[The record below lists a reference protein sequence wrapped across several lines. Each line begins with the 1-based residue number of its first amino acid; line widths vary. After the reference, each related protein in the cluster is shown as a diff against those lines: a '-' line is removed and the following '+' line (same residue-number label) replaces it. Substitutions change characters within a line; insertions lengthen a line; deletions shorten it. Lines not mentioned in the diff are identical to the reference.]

1 MNDAKTRDRYSSTAR
16 ITKKQAEL
24 INEFVKSGYYGSTT
38 RFVSDA
44 IRDVSMELVRSL
56 GTMYAVVS
64 SEHSPKYTDDL
75 MTTSMRKLFIEIPK
89 YLEEPVEKP
98 TVLINI
104 TGSNPFMEYSI
115 GMLKK
120 YLGLQDLQEVVSFV
134 VFYAMRDVVSYRQG
148 VEWIK
153 KSQEKMRN
161 REAGKNPDE
170 EAEELLKKAGLL
182 YNNES

>member
-1 MNDAKTRDRYSSTAR
+1 MNDAETRDRYSSTAR
-16 ITKKQAEL
+16 ITKIQAET

-56 GTMYAVVS
+56 GLMYAIAS
-64 SEHSPKYTDDL
+64 AEHSSKDTDDL
-75 MTTSMRKLFIEIPK
+75 MITSMRKLFIEIPK
-89 YLEEPVEKP
+89 YLEEPKEKP

-120 YLGLQDLQEVVSFV
+120 YLDLQDLQEVVSFV
-134 VFYAMRDVVSYRQG
+134 VFYAMRDVVTYSHC
-148 VEWIK
+148 VESIK

-161 REAGKNPDE
+161 RESGKTPNE
-170 EAEELLKKAGLL
+170 EAEDLLRRAGLVPK
-182 YNNES
+182 E